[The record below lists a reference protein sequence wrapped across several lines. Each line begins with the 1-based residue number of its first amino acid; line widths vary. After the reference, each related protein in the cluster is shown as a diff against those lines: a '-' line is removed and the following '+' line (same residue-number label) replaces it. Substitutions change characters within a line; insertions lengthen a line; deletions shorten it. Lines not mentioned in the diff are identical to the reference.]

1 MCFSTPDIKPTP
13 ALPPAKGADES
24 KTATFRQAKR
34 KRGYSS
40 TLLTSGMDETKT
52 QGKRLLGE

>member
-1 MCFSTPDIKPTP
+1 MCFSAPDIQPTP
-13 ALPPAKGADES
+13 ALPQAKGADEAKS
-24 KTATFRQAKR
+24 TAFRQNKR

-52 QGKRLLGE
+52 AGKRLLGE